1 MDNNQEVNNSI
12 ANNRRQLTLWIGALI
27 VGGALGLLGLGW
39 LNALMTFIATVYTRL
54 FQFLAVPTIVLAVIT
69 TLASIGDQKDTGRI
83 FRHALTYTLLTTVA
97 AAAVG
102 LVLFLLIHPG
112 NLPAAMVAGG
122 QTSIPKNLGGE
133 TYYDHILSVVPNNL
147 VQPFLEANV
156 LSLLLIAAAVGIA
169 LAKMRQGERRTTVL
183 NLLLGLQDLLFML
196 IKGLIWTLPLGILAF
211 AAQLSAQV
219 SAGVAAES
227 LGRYVAVILGGNVL
241 QFFIVLPLFCWPA
254 ASTPCVTL
262 AR

>member
-1 MDNNQEVNNSI
+1 MDNHQEVNKSI
-12 ANNRRQLTLWIGALI
+12 ANNRRQLILWIGALI
-27 VGGALGLLGLGW
+27 IGAIVGLLGLGW

-102 LVLFLLIHPG
+102 LLLFLLIRPG

-122 QTSIPKNLGGE
+122 QTNIPQNLGGE

-147 VQPFLEANV
+147 VQPFLDANV

-183 NLLLGLQDLLFML
+183 NFFLGL
-196 IKGLIWTLPLGILAF
+196 
-211 AAQLSAQV
+211 
-219 SAGVAAES
+219 
-227 LGRYVAVILGGNVL
+227 
-241 QFFIVLPLFCWPA
+241 
-254 ASTPCVTL
+254 
-262 AR
+262 